1 MDFMSVKLTEKQI
14 NNLLTF
20 LDRVPITGLVE
31 VEAFNEIVSILVQTL
46 QLSQENV

>member
-1 MDFMSVKLTEKQI
+1 MNITLTEKQI

-20 LDRVPITGLVE
+20 LDRVSITGLIE

-46 QLSQENV
+46 QSNQENV